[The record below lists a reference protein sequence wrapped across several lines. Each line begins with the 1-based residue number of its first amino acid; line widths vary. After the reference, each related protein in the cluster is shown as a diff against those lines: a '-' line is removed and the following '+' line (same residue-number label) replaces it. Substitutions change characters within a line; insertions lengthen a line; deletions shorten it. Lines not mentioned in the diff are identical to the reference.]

1 MLSIVINILL
11 AVHVLVSLLIILL
24 VLMQRPKSEGLGAA
38 FGGGMTDNL
47 FGAQSTNVLQTI
59 TRWLGCIFFA
69 LTLVLS
75 LLYVKRAQHKSTIQ
89 QGLNSAPAVPAVAPG
104 ATGGP
109 DAAVMEAIQKALK
122 EKGLEAK
129 PTEGGALELKSEDV
143 KPGDVKPEGAKPAD
157 AKPAEGGAAEVKPV
171 DAKPADAK
179 PVEGV
184 VPVPVKPAN

>member
-157 AKPAEGGAAEVKPV
+157 AKPAEGGAAEVKPA